1 MNHFRYLTG
10 LCVNIYL
17 YKGIYDM
24 AVQMY
29 LCTYFN
35 LMIKF
40 KEEFTIP
47 LWCKTNQKKNSI
59 RKFLEVWYIQA
70 DAD

>member
-1 MNHFRYLTG
+1 
-10 LCVNIYL
+10 
-17 YKGIYDM
+17 
-24 AVQMY
+24 MY

-47 LWCKTNQKKNSI
+47 LRCKTNQKKISI
-59 RKFLEVWYIQA
+59 CKFLEVWYIHA